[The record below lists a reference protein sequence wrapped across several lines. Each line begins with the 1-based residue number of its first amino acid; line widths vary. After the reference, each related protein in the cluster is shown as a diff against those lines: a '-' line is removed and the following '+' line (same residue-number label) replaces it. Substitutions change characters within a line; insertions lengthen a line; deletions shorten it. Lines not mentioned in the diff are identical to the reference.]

1 MSDSSQQSSF
11 LRVLGRRDV
20 VALAFG
26 AMIGWSWVVLTGT
39 WITSA
44 GVLGAITAFL
54 LGGGAI
60 AVVGLTYAELSS
72 APPTQGASM
81 STAKEPS
88 AIGLRLFAPG
98 QSSWAICLLSLLK
111 RLLCRRS
118 WTRWYPGWT

>member
-72 APPTQGASM
+72 ALPTRAANT

-88 AIGLRLFAPG
+88 AIGLH
-98 QSSWAICLLSLLK
+98 SSALGPSF
-111 RLLCRRS
+111 
-118 WTRWYPGWT
+118 